1 MATVAD
7 LYAQALGRAPDA
19 GGLAYWESM
28 FGPTVDPT
36 EAATFLSVAKVIE
49 PDVVQSNL
57 ERLTQVADLDMGLF
71 APVAAPVQAP
81 VSSVVAPKTVNELYQ
96 TFYGTP
102 GDPGGVAYWGGAD
115 RAVTPKDAA
124 SFILWAGKDPSIA
137 NKSTGLT
144 VDQAYET
151 YLGRKPD
158 ETARNY
164 WTGGKPNEP
173 LTTAQLA
180 AITSEAYGL
189 NKKDGGGIF
198 GSGIG
203 PDVSWVDL
211 RDNLEAAAVIAG
223 NYYLPGSSMLTSRL
237 VTEGAQENL
246 NTDAARIANV
256 VAGAAGGYQG
266 NTSNYGRIAD
276 ATGITGPAATGA
288 EATGAATTGAATTGA
303 ATSSVSADVLNAANA
318 TSDPIAALNAL
329 KGFTYSDLE
338 YLSTLTGMTPEI
350 LARAAANNA
359 LLSPIPREVIP
370 AGSST
375 VTPVTAETVA
385 GTGLTVADVIKTIP
399 LVNTVTTLLNPTKP
413 PTTPTTPTGFGIVP
427 IPSDWRS
434 PTYSAPSAPVDFN
447 SLFTDQNLL
456 AGTQWQG
463 LPNQRNVSFNDIFAS
478 GQQQTPMGQPVNI
491 NQIVSAI
498 LGQNPTSQSPA

>member
-7 LYAQALGRAPDA
+7 LYAQALGRSPDA

-81 VSSVVAPKTVNELYQ
+81 VSSVAVAPKTVNELYQ

-102 GDPGGVAYWGGAD
+102 GDPSGVAYWGGAD
-115 RAVTPKDAA
+115 RAITPKDAA

-151 YLGRKPD
+151 YLGFKPD
-158 ETARNY
+158 QTARNY
-164 WTGGKPNEP
+164 WTGGNPDEP

-211 RDNLEAAAVIAG
+211 RDNLEAASVIAG
-223 NYYLPGSSMLTSRL
+223 NYFLPGSSLLTSRL

-246 NTDAARIANV
+246 NTEAGRIAN
-256 VAGAAGGYQG
+256 AAAGIAGGVQG
-266 NTSNYGRIAD
+266 NVSNYGRVGE
-276 ATGITGPAATGA
+276 TLGLTGP
-288 EATGAATTGAATTGA
+288 ATTGAATTGA
-303 ATSSVSADVLNAANA
+303 ATSNISADVLAAANA
-318 TSDPIAALNAL
+318 TSDPIATLNAL
-329 KGFTYSDLE
+329 QGFTYSDLE
-338 YLSTLTGMTPEI
+338 YLSTLSGMTPEI
-350 LARAAANNA
+350 LAQATANNA
-359 LLSPIPREVIP
+359 LLTPIPREVIP

-375 VTPVTAETVA
+375 VTPATAGTVA
-385 GTGLTVADVIKTIP
+385 GTGITLADVIKTVP
-399 LVNTVTTLLNPTKP
+399 LVGTVTSILNPPKP

-463 LPNQRNVSFNDIFAS
+463 LPNQRNVTFNDIFAS

-491 NQIVSAI
+491 NQIVSSI
-498 LGQNPTSQSPA
+498 LGQNTVS